1 MANTCVNE
9 NSFIEKMGY
18 DQKNDKNIKGKVAFG
33 KNNDVDA
40 YISVDGHFEY
50 KNRFYLLEIDSG
62 NEAKLL
68 AGQYILLNAL
78 YDKVQCNGYAIK
90 DVVFLVIH
98 YYDSY
103 NPERTEKTLKAI
115 KDRYK
120 TDMQYM
126 AFHQK
131 DINNWDDLLAKIE
144 IKSN

>member
-1 MANTCVNE
+1 M
-9 NSFIEKMGY
+9 
-18 DQKNDKNIKGKVAFG
+18 
-33 KNNDVDA
+33 
-40 YISVDGHFEY
+40 
-50 KNRFYLLEIDSG
+50 
-62 NEAKLL
+62 
-68 AGQYILLNAL
+68 LNAL
-78 YDKVQCNGYAIK
+78 YDKVQCNEYAIK